1 MHNKDHQSDFLI
13 THETLT
19 PVLAM
24 KLMKKPL
31 SFKCPTTGWKRTR
44 QSRAAQPV
52 RLAIGSK
59 NMEIND
65 SIILV
70 RECITKISDIFY
82 RNSNIYFSESDLQ
95 SNLFA
100 LLLEKFDA
108 KDELKTFVWGTD
120 NPKKVK
126 KVITRKLHSELLLP
140 EGRIDLAVL
149 DLEKTV
155 FAVNSKGRNPGIRVE
170 KGNHIFIEIKAS
182 RTNRSSITSKNRWY
196 ELILS
201 DIEKLNR
208 YTSQCFML
216 CFDYEHLLGENE
228 ISSIRDNANNN
239 VDLHY
244 IKSCHGSSYFY

>member
-1 MHNKDHQSDFLI
+1 MQL
-13 THETLT
+13 
-19 PVLAM
+19 
-24 KLMKKPL
+24 
-31 SFKCPTTGWKRTR
+31 
-44 QSRAAQPV
+44 
-52 RLAIGSK
+52 
-59 NMEIND
+59 ND

-70 RECITKISDIFY
+70 RECIAKISDIFY
-82 RNSNIYFSESDLQ
+82 RNSDIYFSESDLQ

-100 LLLEKFDA
+100 LLLEKFDVE
-108 KDELKTFVWGTD
+108 DEIKKPFVWGTD

-170 KGNHIFIEIKAS
+170 EGNHIFIEIKAS
-182 RTNRSSITSKNRWY
+182 RTSRSSITSKNRWY

-216 CFDYEHLLGENE
+216 CFDYGHLLGEKE
-228 ISSIRDNANNN
+228 VSSIREKVNKNIE
-239 VDLHY
+239 LYY
-244 IKSCHGSSYFY
+244 IKSGHGSSYFY